1 MIVRIRSSLDSFK
14 EIEFHSGLNILL
26 SDTHPEATE
35 RQTRNSAGKTS
46 LIEIVHF
53 LLGADCNKGSLFRCP
68 ALIEH
73 SFLGD
78 FQINEEKICVERTG
92 SKPSR
97 IYLRSGYDNRRHRT
111 VKTEKESGRSY
122 ISNENWKTY
131 LGHAYFRLP
140 EDIAHS
146 IYGESFTPSFRSM
159 FSYFVRRQRS
169 GAFISPERQAER
181 QQRWDWQENLS
192 YLIGLDWHIPYEFQQ
207 IRIREKTLE
216 ELRRAA
222 RQGAF
227 GEFIGTV
234 AELRPQVAVAEKSAA
249 ERRAQLS
256 AFRVHESYDELS
268 SKAASAK
275 KRMQALARRTVTVR
289 ETIEHLEMALE
300 REIAPNSREL
310 ERIYEVAQVELPG
323 VALKRLDEV
332 RVFYESVVENR
343 KLHLSREIEGLQ
355 EQLERYAIE
364 SRELDQERQG
374 ILEILDSHGA
384 LDDFVALQRE
394 LSEMDARASAL
405 AERFRAAE
413 MLEGEKTQL
422 DIDRS
427 NLHRRLQQDFQERK
441 NLLGEAILVV
451 SEIIANLYDDRSG
464 RFEIA
469 ATDTGPEFR
478 ISIEG
483 DRGGGIS
490 NMEVF
495 CLDMALMI
503 LGARRGTSPG
513 FLIHDSHLFDGVDER
528 QIARALETGQREA
541 KRYEVQYIVTMNS
554 DIFDRLPFADSVDRN
569 ETVLATRLSDKTET
583 GGLFGFRFE

>member
-1 MIVRIRSSLDSFK
+1 MIVRIRSSLGSFK
-14 EIEFHSGLNILL
+14 QIEFHSGLNILL
-26 SDTHPEATE
+26 SDTHPGATE

-46 LIEIVHF
+46 LVEIVHF
-53 LLGADCNKGSLFRCP
+53 LLGADCNKDSLFRCP

-73 SFLGD
+73 SFMGD
-78 FQINEEKICVERTG
+78 FQIEDKKVCVERTG

-97 IYLRSGYDNRRHRT
+97 IYLRNGFDSRRHMAVR
-111 VKTEKESGRSY
+111 TEKESGRSY
-122 ISNENWKTY
+122 MSNENWKAF
-131 LGHAYFRLP
+131 LGHAYFGLP
-140 EDIAHS
+140 EDIGES
-146 IYGESFTPSFRSM
+146 IFGESFTPSFRSM

-169 GAFISPERQAER
+169 GAFIAPERQAER

-192 YLIGLDWHIPYEFQQ
+192 YLIGLDWRIPYEFQQ

-216 ELRRAA
+216 ELRKAA
-222 RQGAF
+222 KQGAF

-234 AELRPQVAVAEKSAA
+234 AELRPQVAVAEKKAE
-249 ERRAQLS
+249 ERRTQLRE
-256 AFRVHESYDELS
+256 FRVHDSYDELS
-268 SKAASAK
+268 TKAANAK
-275 KRMQALARRTVTVR
+275 GRMQSLARGAVTVR

-300 REIAPNSREL
+300 KEIAPDASEL
-310 ERIYEVAQVELPG
+310 ERIYEIAQVELPG

-343 KLHLSREIEGLQ
+343 KLHLSNEIESLQ
-355 EQLERYAIE
+355 EQMERYTKE
-364 SRELDQERQG
+364 SRELDEERRL
-374 ILEILDSHGA
+374 ILEILESHGA

-394 LSEMDARASAL
+394 LSEMEAHASAL
-405 AERFRAAE
+405 GERFRAAE

-441 NLLGEAILVV
+441 DLLDEAILVV
-451 SEIIANLYDDRSG
+451 SELISDLYDDRSG

-469 ATDTGPEFR
+469 ATDKGPEFR

-495 CLDMALMI
+495 CLDMALMM
-503 LGARRGTSPG
+503 LGSRRHSGPG

-528 QIARALETGQREA
+528 QIARALETGQRETM
-541 KRYEVQYIVTMNS
+541 RCGFQYIVTMNS
-554 DIFDRLPFADSVDRN
+554 DIFDRLPLAESVDRSVA
-569 ETVLATRLSDKTET
+569 VLATRLSDKTDT